1 MGQDNLAQLREAFT
15 HSPDNTALLCVLLR
29 GNLALDEPQS
39 GLELLSDRGHHSEDK
54 VHESLLMAQM
64 CLVGEARAIIIL
76 LGMYVVFRVSSL
88 TLEIEDYDTAFIVLN
103 FAWLGFVVHCLVAP
117 VMFRKGLQSE
127 LEQVTL
133 KRDF

>member
-1 MGQDNLAQLREAFT
+1 LDQDNLDQLRKAFT

-29 GNLALDEPQS
+29 GYLAVDEPQS
-39 GLELLSDRGHHSEDK
+39 GLELLSDRGHHSEDQ

-64 CLVGEARAIIIL
+64 CLAAEARAIIIL

-88 TLEIEDYDTAFIVLN
+88 TLEIEDYDTAFVVLN
-103 FAWLGFVVHCLVAP
+103 FVWLGFVVYCLVAP
-117 VMFRKGLQSE
+117 VMFRKALHSE